1 VRRIERKDNKFL
13 LAILVTSLLSLVK
26 YSNYNAKAFVNSHSF
41 NTLEIK
47 HFLQRIFSMK
57 EVKWK
62 INDHLFEFCPR
73 IELAQRSK
81 TFAVFKENNLI
92 LEDLIPNFIS
102 AKAVG

>member
-1 VRRIERKDNKFL
+1 
-13 LAILVTSLLSLVK
+13 
-26 YSNYNAKAFVNSHSF
+26 
-41 NTLEIK
+41 
-47 HFLQRIFSMK
+47 MK

>member
-1 VRRIERKDNKFL
+1 V
-13 LAILVTSLLSLVK
+13 
-26 YSNYNAKAFVNSHSF
+26 
-41 NTLEIK
+41 
-47 HFLQRIFSMK
+47 K

-62 INDHLFEFCPR
+62 INDHLFGFCPR

-81 TFAVFKENNLI
+81 IFAVFKENNLI